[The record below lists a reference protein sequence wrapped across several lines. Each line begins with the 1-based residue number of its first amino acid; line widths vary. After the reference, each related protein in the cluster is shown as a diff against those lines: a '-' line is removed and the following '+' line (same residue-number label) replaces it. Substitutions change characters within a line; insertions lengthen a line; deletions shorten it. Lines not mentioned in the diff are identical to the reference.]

1 MGRAGFS
8 QIKNIAL
15 HRRIT
20 PNEDGIKSWD
30 FFRFCELLDGEKPI
44 IFSRNYSGLNMAVK
58 VFKPPHMAVDTTMN
72 YSKTQNLANF
82 WKFSSEDI
90 PIYRQTVPFHDK
102 TPTSMAE

>member
-1 MGRAGFS
+1 
-8 QIKNIAL
+8 
-15 HRRIT
+15 
-20 PNEDGIKSWD
+20 
-30 FFRFCELLDGEKPI
+30 
-44 IFSRNYSGLNMAVK
+44 MAVK